1 MQSVLVVQCFIATCP
16 YYPVLCMQSVLIL
29 PLLYSRFRLIPRRE
43 RHEKRAGAPYKRR
56 WAILAIDLYD
66 EALSVNR
73 RESNRQ
79 VQARRK
85 SDERNHKVEYATQA
99 PPSVVP
105 LPVQPQ

>member
-1 MQSVLVVQCFIATCP
+1 MELTDV
-16 YYPVLCMQSVLIL
+16 
-29 PLLYSRFRLIPRRE
+29 
-43 RHEKRAGAPYKRR
+43 PYKRR
-56 WAILAIDLYD
+56 WAIPATDMYD

-73 RESNRQ
+73 RENKRQ